1 MLYAHI
7 TNKYI
12 KDMNKILTDLDF
24 DGVLA
29 EAKTNTQSGSELVT
43 NYRSYLMNNP
53 NSYALVNNFIK
64 EARNCTFDN
73 GVYHILEY
81 LVDYLDTNKTLWA
94 LATACESIENS
105 NNSRSYLDKNA
116 ARQVQP
122 LLEMEEDQVVKYIKA
137 GALKNVMFCESFRNI
152 AKQVY
157 KNQPIVEAAAD
168 YTITHPVSL
177 VESTGDGVC
186 FEIGGIIYKVGN
198 DKSVQQV
205 DASEV
210 SNEFRNIS
218 RLLESNNTMID
229 EHAVT
234 VRIGDAVYEISEVNE
249 CKKTFKGKTQTLT
262 IDQLRENNRLIL
274 MSANPHRRQELAGM
288 LESLAQLC
296 ENYDNVAYL
305 DNSAIYT
312 TNNDKFL
319 VIESGESIYA
329 TLLASNRHPKWT
341 INEGACDALAFIK
354 SKTNVNLNESYTEAI
369 NSNLE
374 NVSEMEKIQIEE
386 ALKDQEMDSYRNR
399 VEALT
404 KKFKDDPVKLAVLS
418 RIAQQLGEY

>member
-1 MLYAHI
+1 
-7 TNKYI
+7 
-12 KDMNKILTDLDF
+12 MNKILTDLDF

-73 GVYHILEY
+73 GVYHVLEY

-274 MSANPHRRQELAGM
+274 MSANPHRRQ
-288 LESLAQLC
+288 
-296 ENYDNVAYL
+296 
-305 DNSAIYT
+305 
-312 TNNDKFL
+312 
-319 VIESGESIYA
+319 
-329 TLLASNRHPKWT
+329 
-341 INEGACDALAFIK
+341 
-354 SKTNVNLNESYTEAI
+354 
-369 NSNLE
+369 
-374 NVSEMEKIQIEE
+374 
-386 ALKDQEMDSYRNR
+386 
-399 VEALT
+399 
-404 KKFKDDPVKLAVLS
+404 
-418 RIAQQLGEY
+418 